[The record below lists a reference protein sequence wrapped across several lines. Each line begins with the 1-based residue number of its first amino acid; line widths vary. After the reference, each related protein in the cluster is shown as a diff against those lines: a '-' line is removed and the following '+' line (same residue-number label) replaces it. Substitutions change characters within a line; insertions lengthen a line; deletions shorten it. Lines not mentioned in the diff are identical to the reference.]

1 MRYGRTRPKPVGLW
15 VIGLA
20 AVLATTLAIQGDA
33 RVLGVLGTVLWALLL
48 TVADRRAQRS
58 RTFLILTSVGAL
70 AVLLPLAPILPD
82 LAASPE
88 WATFSVLYYLVVYGG
103 GIPLIASPLV
113 IYLWFARTGRIR

>member
-1 MRYGRTRPKPVGLW
+1 MANDERRDEAAALRCPSPALAMRYGRTRPKPVGLW

-58 RTFLILTSVGAL
+58 RTFLIGTDARVG
-70 AVLLPLAPILPD
+70 V
-82 LAASPE
+82 
-88 WATFSVLYYLVVYGG
+88 T
-103 GIPLIASPLV
+103 
-113 IYLWFARTGRIR
+113 